1 MVRIGTN
8 VSPFLGVST
17 SLPVTSGV
25 PPGSILGSM
34 LFLLF
39 ANDLPDSVTSRS
51 VATFADD
58 TKVFKAINSC
68 DDVSDLQLDLNRR
81 GS

>member
-1 MVRIGTN
+1 M
-8 VSPFLGVST
+8 
-17 SLPVTSGV
+17 TSGV

-39 ANDLPDSVTSRS
+39 ANVLPDSVTSGS

-58 TKVFKAINSC
+58 TKVFKVINSS
-68 DDVSDLQLDLNRR
+68 DDVSDLQSDFR
-81 GS
+81 